1 MDITS
6 NNSTGTTSSNS
17 LTIWNIVLFLIIT
30 LLYFLC
36 FKKKPTVTPETGQYT
51 YEPQFMSLFLY
62 YALILLVQ
70 WGLNIWGLSIKC
82 GSGDTGSNF
91 ATAFQITFLNWGL
104 LFGIMITLLVAFP
117 GMKSAFSDVI
127 GYYFISLPANE
138 LLTELMYNNVEDLT
152 KAVTGVDGKVND
164 KTMNS
169 TTEAISRVLG
179 NKSIL
184 VNEVYLANF
193 NTFFDMMNPLFK
205 DKYHDT
211 SKTIIKDGETI
222 VTGVNT
228 LLSEKKQEML
238 ELVATR
244 DNIGEGIWYIY
255 IGTLLISICQFAIQS
270 RPCLQTLEDMMKKQA
285 DYEEQEQ
292 QAIDAKNNATSTTY
306 VMS

>member
-1 MDITS
+1 
-6 NNSTGTTSSNS
+6 
-17 LTIWNIVLFLIIT
+17 
-30 LLYFLC
+30 LYG
-36 FKKKPTVTPETGQYT
+36 KTKPTVTPETGQYT
-51 YEPQFMSLFLY
+51 YEPQFMSLFFY

-70 WGLNIWGLSIKC
+70 WGLNIWGLSINC

-138 LLTELMYNNVEDLT
+138 LLTELMYNNVTDLT
-152 KAVTGVDGKVND
+152 KAVGVDAHGEVND
-164 KTMNS
+164 KAMNS

-205 DKYHDT
+205 PEYHDN
-211 SKTIIKDGETI
+211 SKIMGGKI
-222 VTGVNT
+222 NT
-228 LLSEKKQEML
+228 LLVAKKQEML

-255 IGTLLISICQFAIQS
+255 IGTLLIFICQFAIQS
-270 RPCLQTLEDMMKKQA
+270 RPCTQTLDDMMKKQA